1 MKAILVLD
9 EMPRCCDDCQLNYD
23 MGFGCDGFAIDDY
36 TPIDM
41 KEMRD
46 ETKRPSWCPLK
57 AMPERKRLPHE
68 LDDDDITFG
77 RVCGWNDCIEELEK

>member
-1 MKAILVLD
+1 MKAVLVLD
-9 EMPRCCDDCQLNYD
+9 EMPKECDECPMHD
-23 MGFGCDGFAIDDY
+23 FGWGEYCMATGKSVKAEG
-36 TPIDM
+36 
-41 KEMRD
+41 KE
-46 ETKRPSWCPLK
+46 PWCPLK